1 MSRFGYATL
10 LSVLAVLG
18 AVCSGCSKQA
28 ANPPVVS
35 GKEIVEEEVVEEVDV
50 PALDSN
56 DVTEAMAALDE
67 ADRAAALAQKV
78 CPVSDEALGSMGT
91 PIKVKVGDRDVFIC
105 CESCRDGLL
114 AEPDKY
120 LAKLDANKKP

>member
-1 MSRFGYATL
+1 MSKIGYAIL

-18 AVCSGCSKQA
+18 AVCTGCSKEP
-28 ANPPVVS
+28 ANPPVV
-35 GKEIVEEEVVEEVDV
+35 VEEEVVEEVEV

-56 DVTEAMAALDE
+56 DVTEAMAALNE
-67 ADRAAALAQKV
+67 ADRAAALVQKV

-91 PIKVKVGDRDVFIC
+91 PIKVKVGDREVFIC

-114 AEPDKY
+114 AEPEKY
-120 LAKLDANKKP
+120 LAKLDVNKAP